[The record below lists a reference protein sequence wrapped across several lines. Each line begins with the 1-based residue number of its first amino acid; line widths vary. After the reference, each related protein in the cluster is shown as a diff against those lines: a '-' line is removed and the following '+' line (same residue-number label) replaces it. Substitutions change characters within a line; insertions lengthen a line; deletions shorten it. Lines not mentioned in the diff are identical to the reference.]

1 MKQVLKMTY
10 NPTYPKANSVYP
22 GEYVPPPE
30 KEVLLEGLKISGIDS
45 AVQPPLLNM
54 EELKDCFK
62 IEVLIPGVKR
72 ENIFTYIENN
82 ILSIIV
88 LGKHGKELKIK
99 QSQIHEFD
107 TEYLQR
113 NILLPNNADAEF
125 ISSEYKEGVLSIYI
139 SKGKKPSNTNTQPI
153 LIY

>member
-1 MKQVLKMTY
+1 MTY
-10 NPTYPKANSVYP
+10 NLTYPKANSVYP
-22 GEYVPPPE
+22 GEYVPPSE
-30 KEVLLEGLKISGIDS
+30 KEVLLEGLRISGIDS
-45 AVQPPLLNM
+45 AVQLPLLNM

-62 IEVLIPGVKR
+62 VEILIPGVKR

-82 ILSIIV
+82 ILSIIA
-88 LGKHGKELKIK
+88 LGKDGKQLKIK
-99 QSQIHEFD
+99 KSQINKFD

-125 ISSEYKEGVLSIYI
+125 ISAEYKEGVLSIYI
-139 SKGKKPSNTNTQPI
+139 SKGKNPSNTNTQHI